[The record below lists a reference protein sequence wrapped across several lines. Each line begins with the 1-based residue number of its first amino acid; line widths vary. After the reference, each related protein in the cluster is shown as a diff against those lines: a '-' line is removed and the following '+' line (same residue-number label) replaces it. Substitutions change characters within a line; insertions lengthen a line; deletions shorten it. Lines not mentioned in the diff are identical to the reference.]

1 MMRCLRSILFLA
13 FLNAA
18 CAQDRDRLT
27 DVERRLEKLESSD
40 ALGLQERCA
49 RQAEVVLRTLP
60 PGQQMAMRP
69 TLDLQTSSATS
80 HYSAKLGRCFV
91 ELRFVTLEPWSIS
104 VKLLDAFEPP

>member
-1 MMRCLRSILFLA
+1 M
-13 FLNAA
+13 
-18 CAQDRDRLT
+18 
-27 DVERRLEKLESSD
+27 
-40 ALGLQERCA
+40 
-49 RQAEVVLRTLP
+49 VLRTLP

-104 VKLLDAFEPP
+104 VKLLDAFESRSVGTFIHLTSPDTRPFSCGVDDPDGKVRSCSDERTFHDLAKIYMDD